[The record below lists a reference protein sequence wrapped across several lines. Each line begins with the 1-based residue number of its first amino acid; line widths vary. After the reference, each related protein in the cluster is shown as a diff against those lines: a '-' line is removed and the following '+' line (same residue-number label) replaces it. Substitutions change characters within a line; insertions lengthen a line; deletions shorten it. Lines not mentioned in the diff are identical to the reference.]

1 MNLKDYFG
9 KEVNILASNGSLF
22 CGFVS
27 DYLFPEDNDQH
38 LESIILETYSGDLVG
53 FLKKDIVSISI
64 VNGNKY

>member
-27 DYLFPEDNDQH
+27 DYLFLEDNDQH